1 MYRILFIFIFLSS
14 FVFGATNIPDSHIIY
29 TWGYGKMIYQVLEA
43 VAMAVQNAGQ
53 LIKSVL
59 LLAFAFV
66 AIKKIL
72 DGRVQ
77 YFAEVVKFSVISALL
92 IGLFIHAPNSDSN
105 RFQVF
110 DEAIAETYVVERI
123 PSGLGMLFSTVS
135 QVERSLLKLMELSF
149 STPNS
154 ISIRNAGFGFSME
167 AINTLKNMKP
177 IFLDPLWVENMN
189 NFIGVCLHYNA
200 EKDPTLMRRIITS
213 NDLYNDL
220 LGMKAGFPI
229 GNTISVNMIQAEGR
243 GVKETIVPC
252 RVLGAELQKGLE
264 GQTENLKKIHMA
276 QLGIKHI
283 EFYDDKMQGV
293 ANLFHTSHANARNM
307 LQQVMLVHSYRDG
320 IKNMERMYG
329 LGEGTLATT
338 SSIAHYAFFN
348 QMIQQS
354 TLAQKFLPLMKAFL
368 TAIIIGVS
376 WLIIIFSIITGLRS
390 LMMILTMSLFLIFWT
405 PILGLI
411 NYLND
416 LFLEDK
422 FQTFLKYT
430 NGMFG
435 FNINFNT
442 EFFMAIQE
450 HAAIIGYLVM
460 LTPVLAY
467 GLAKGSDMA
476 ISSMVSGFTSALSSG
491 ARAGALESTKQ
502 AQSTKS
508 DIAIGED
515 ISSQYLGSREIL
527 SQSYVNGRIITNTKS
542 ELTSNGADNYSIAFG
557 NGNSLTMDSFGNVR
571 DSKLSD
577 MSFANAKASMESLT
591 KGLAQQRNASYAKVD
606 SEALSAIDSTMKSI
620 SRDDKTAVDN
630 SYQAN
635 FAKNLEEAKKAG
647 TISEDVFNATMGGSL
662 GISTPQAFPIKFKGE
677 VGSKWQTGDK
687 DSGGYELS
695 AKEQKALQDIHKLSL
710 MQTISENEN
719 ISTQLQNNHSLQN
732 NKSFQEAI
740 SANEAYNQ
748 VSSLSSN
755 LTQNGLNE
763 MITLSANA
771 LAQDKYG
778 QSLGELSIEQ
788 RRAVVTDVATT
799 LVDNTSLYNIQHSL
813 TSPEAFVNKMNFS
826 TQEDIRNQN
835 LENRQNVGVEKEVL
849 ERGMIPT
856 LQEVANVRGNT
867 RNSIVGGEL
876 AIDITRSS
884 VGNKGSDLNSGLNA
898 INVAKELKDKGET
911 QLSSSLAHYY
921 ANLGNNINKN
931 LNTFNSDSQ
940 ALKEVYNRK
949 INPMSQEDIDFYING
964 LKESK
969 K

>member
-1 MYRILFIFIFLSS
+1 MKRIFLVFILVSS
-14 FVFGATNIPDSHIIY
+14 FVFGATNIPDNHIIY

-508 DIAIGED
+508 DIAIGEEVYSKQAG
-515 ISSQYLGSREIL
+515 IREIL
-527 SQSYVNGRIITNTKS
+527 GTNWANGMATQQQTKLDEFGNPINSKVNVGYGGSFELNKDESGNIHYTNAQSGQIGMQSIQNYATAQAQSSEKSLMGALQKTDTNGLNAIYQTAESSGFNQNSQAIENIKQSVIDSVKQSENFTKA
-542 ELTSNGADNYSIAFG
+542 EKDAIAF
-557 NGNSLTMDSFGNVR
+557 
-571 DSKLSD
+571 
-577 MSFANAKASMESLT
+577 
-591 KGLAQQRNASYAKVD
+591 
-606 SEALSAIDSTMKSI
+606 ALSGSGSSGTPKAISAILPIETKI
-620 SRDDKTAVDN
+620 A
-630 SYQAN
+630 
-635 FAKNLEEAKKAG
+635 
-647 TISEDVFNATMGGSL
+647 GSL
-662 GISTPQAFPIKFKGE
+662 GISTESADALIKAVGKEKASQIAEDFSMQYAKSAIMDENVATSLARQNSTMQNNSLTEALTQRDSFVYSQQVSNAMSNNDLSGAIRQRAEQLAMEDGLRLNISGE
-677 VGSKWQTGDK
+677 MELHQKYGSKAFSQMIQE
-687 DSGGYELS
+687 SQQHELS
-695 AKEQKALQDIHKLSL
+695 NSHI
-710 MQTISENEN
+710 
-719 ISTQLQNNHSLQN
+719 
-732 NKSFQEAI
+732 
-740 SANEAYNQ
+740 
-748 VSSLSSN
+748 
-755 LTQNGLNE
+755 
-763 MITLSANA
+763 
-771 LAQDKYG
+771 
-778 QSLGELSIEQ
+778 
-788 RRAVVTDVATT
+788 
-799 LVDNTSLYNIQHSL
+799 NTSPMDIYNKNNN
-813 TSPEAFVNKMNFS
+813 VNPDELFAQGQNKVKGN
-826 TQEDIRNQN
+826 DNINQQK
-835 LENRQNVGVEKEVL
+835 LESERDKKLDRKIDKHEQGKEGVEKHL
-849 ERGMIPT
+849 SK
-856 LQEVANVRGNT
+856 ANSNT
-867 RNSIVGGEL
+867 G
-876 AIDITRSS
+876 
-884 VGNKGSDLNSGLNA
+884 
-898 INVAKELKDKGET
+898 
-911 QLSSSLAHYY
+911 
-921 ANLGNNINKN
+921 
-931 LNTFNSDSQ
+931 
-940 ALKEVYNRK
+940 VYNYENIPLVGDLVK
-949 INPMSQEDIDFYING
+949 KAFPDKNSLNGKDFINDIF
-964 LKESK
+964 SRQ
-969 K
+969 

>member
-1 MYRILFIFIFLSS
+1 MYRILFIFILVSS
-14 FVFGATNIPDSHIIY
+14 FVFGATNIPDNHIIY

-123 PSGLGMLFSTVS
+123 PSGLGMLFAAVS

-167 AINTLKNMKP
+167 SINTLKNMKP

-276 QLGIKHI
+276 QLGIRHV

-405 PILGLI
+405 PILGLT

-416 LFLEDK
+416 IFLEDK

-476 ISSMVSGFTSALSSG
+476 ISNMLSSFTSALSSG

-508 DIAIGED
+508 DIAIGEEVYSKQAG
-515 ISSQYLGSREIL
+515 IREIL
-527 SQSYVNGRIITNTKS
+527 GTNWANGMATQQQTKLDEFGNPINSKVNVGYGGSFELNKDESGNIHYTNAQSGQISMSSISSHTTQQVKS
-542 ELTSNGADNYSIAFG
+542 ASDKLTGAIGELT
-557 NGNSLTMDSFGNVR
+557 
-571 DSKLSD
+571 KEE
-577 MSFANAKASMESLT
+577 MSSVIN
-591 KGLAQQRNASYAKVD
+591 KGI
-606 SEALSAIDSTMKSI
+606 E
-620 SRDDKTAVDN
+620 
-630 SYQAN
+630 
-635 FAKNLEEAKKAG
+635 AG
-647 TISEDVFNATMGGSL
+647 TINEKTITDNTKIAAVNSLIESGEWSKQDADKIGFSVGANGKVEAVTPSIVKSIFNIGGTFSASGGVQFDSNTTDTLTEKLGDNKTKALENALNRQLAEKALSSDKVSSSFTNGQSSGTSASLVKAAEAGKAYSDALQVSNSINNNDLSGAIRQRAEQLAMEDGLRLN
-662 GISTPQAFPIKFKGE
+662 ISGE
-677 VGSKWQTGDK
+677 MELHQKYGSKAFSQMIQE
-687 DSGGYELS
+687 SQS
-695 AKEQKALQDIHKLSL
+695 F
-710 MQTISENEN
+710 N
-719 ISTQLQNNHSLQN
+719 SLQN
-732 NKSFQEAI
+732 NINTTPNSV
-740 SANEAYNQ
+740 YNAGAG
-748 VSSLSSN
+748 S
-755 LTQNGLNE
+755 
-763 MITLSANA
+763 
-771 LAQDKYG
+771 
-778 QSLGELSIEQ
+778 
-788 RRAVVTDVATT
+788 
-799 LVDNTSLYNIQHSL
+799 
-813 TSPEAFVNKMNFS
+813 VN
-826 TQEDIRNQN
+826 
-835 LENRQNVGVEKEVL
+835 
-849 ERGMIPT
+849 
-856 LQEVANVRGNT
+856 VANHHAQSKAEVERFENQST
-867 RNSIVGGEL
+867 NSFNQKSAQEISKEWQDFFDSKNKIAPTIQKGRDTAKLVKDFFKNEDTNIKGKL
-876 AIDITRSS
+876 DVLDSIT
-884 VGNKGSDLNSGLNA
+884 
-898 INVAKELKDKGET
+898 DK
-911 QLSSSLAHYY
+911 LDY
-921 ANLGNNINKN
+921 
-931 LNTFNSDSQ
+931 F
-940 ALKEVYNRK
+940 
-949 INPMSQEDIDFYING
+949 
-964 LKESK
+964 K
-969 K
+969 KK

>member
-1 MYRILFIFIFLSS
+1 MKRIFLVFILVSS
-14 FVFGATNIPDSHIIY
+14 FVFGATNIPDNHIIY

-476 ISSMVSGFTSALSSG
+476 ISNMLSSFTSALSSG

-508 DIAIGED
+508 DIAIGEEVYSKQAG
-515 ISSQYLGSREIL
+515 IREIL
-527 SQSYVNGRIITNTKS
+527 GTNWANGMATQQQTKLDEFGNPINSKVNVGYGGSFELNKDESGNIHYTNAQSGQIGMQSIQNYATAQAQSSEKSLMGALQKTDTNGLNAIYQTAESSGFNQNSQAIENIKQSVIDSVKQSENFTKA
-542 ELTSNGADNYSIAFG
+542 EKDAIAF
-557 NGNSLTMDSFGNVR
+557 
-571 DSKLSD
+571 
-577 MSFANAKASMESLT
+577 
-591 KGLAQQRNASYAKVD
+591 
-606 SEALSAIDSTMKSI
+606 ALSGSGSSGTPKAISAILPIETKI
-620 SRDDKTAVDN
+620 A
-630 SYQAN
+630 
-635 FAKNLEEAKKAG
+635 
-647 TISEDVFNATMGGSL
+647 GSL
-662 GISTPQAFPIKFKGE
+662 GISTESADALIKAVGKEKASQIAEDFSMQYAKSAIMDKNVATSLAEQNSTMQNNSLTEALTQRDSFVYSQQVSNAMSNNDLSGAIRQRAEQLAMEDGLRLNISGE
-677 VGSKWQTGDK
+677 MELHQKYGSKAFSQMIQE
-687 DSGGYELS
+687 SQQHELS
-695 AKEQKALQDIHKLSL
+695 NSHI
-710 MQTISENEN
+710 
-719 ISTQLQNNHSLQN
+719 
-732 NKSFQEAI
+732 
-740 SANEAYNQ
+740 
-748 VSSLSSN
+748 
-755 LTQNGLNE
+755 
-763 MITLSANA
+763 
-771 LAQDKYG
+771 
-778 QSLGELSIEQ
+778 
-788 RRAVVTDVATT
+788 
-799 LVDNTSLYNIQHSL
+799 NTSPMDIYNKNNN
-813 TSPEAFVNKMNFS
+813 VNPDELFAQGQNKVKGN
-826 TQEDIRNQN
+826 DNINQQK
-835 LENRQNVGVEKEVL
+835 LESERDKKLDRKIDKHEQGKEGVEKHL
-849 ERGMIPT
+849 SK
-856 LQEVANVRGNT
+856 ANSNT
-867 RNSIVGGEL
+867 G
-876 AIDITRSS
+876 
-884 VGNKGSDLNSGLNA
+884 
-898 INVAKELKDKGET
+898 
-911 QLSSSLAHYY
+911 
-921 ANLGNNINKN
+921 
-931 LNTFNSDSQ
+931 
-940 ALKEVYNRK
+940 VYNYENIPLVGDLVK
-949 INPMSQEDIDFYING
+949 KAFPDKNSLNGKDFINDIF
-964 LKESK
+964 SRQ
-969 K
+969 

>member
-14 FVFGATNIPDSHIIY
+14 FVFGATNIPDNHIIY

-72 DGRVQ
+72 DGRMQ

-92 IGLFIHAPNSDSN
+92 IGFFIHAPNSDSN

-123 PSGLGMLFSTVS
+123 PSGLGMLFAAVS

-167 AINTLKNMKP
+167 TINTLKNMKP

-405 PILGLI
+405 PILGLT

-416 LFLEDK
+416 IFLEDK

-508 DIAIGED
+508 DIAIGEEVYSKQAGIREVLGTNWANGMATQQQTKLD
-515 ISSQYLGSREIL
+515 EFGNPINSKVNVGYGASFELSKDESGNIHYTNAQSGQIGMQSIQNYATAQAQSSEKSLMGALQKTDTNGLNAIYQTAESSGFNQN
-527 SQSYVNGRIITNTKS
+527 SQAIENIKQSVIDSVKQSENFTKA
-542 ELTSNGADNYSIAFG
+542 EKDAIAF
-557 NGNSLTMDSFGNVR
+557 
-571 DSKLSD
+571 
-577 MSFANAKASMESLT
+577 
-591 KGLAQQRNASYAKVD
+591 
-606 SEALSAIDSTMKSI
+606 ALSGSGSVGFSKPFL
-620 SRDDKTAVDN
+620 
-630 SYQAN
+630 
-635 FAKNLEEAKKAG
+635 FASAEAKIA
-647 TISEDVFNATMGGSL
+647 GSL
-662 GISTPQAFPIKFKGE
+662 GISTESADALIKAVGKEKASQIAEDFSMQYAKSAIMDKNVATSLAEQNSTMQNNSLTEALTQRDSFVSSQQVSNAMSNNDLSGAIRQRAEQLAMEDGLRLNISGE
-677 VGSKWQTGDK
+677 MELHQKYGSKAFSQMIQE
-687 DSGGYELS
+687 SQQHELS
-695 AKEQKALQDIHKLSL
+695 NSHI
-710 MQTISENEN
+710 
-719 ISTQLQNNHSLQN
+719 
-732 NKSFQEAI
+732 
-740 SANEAYNQ
+740 
-748 VSSLSSN
+748 
-755 LTQNGLNE
+755 
-763 MITLSANA
+763 
-771 LAQDKYG
+771 
-778 QSLGELSIEQ
+778 
-788 RRAVVTDVATT
+788 
-799 LVDNTSLYNIQHSL
+799 NTSPMDIYNKNNN
-813 TSPEAFVNKMNFS
+813 VNPDELFAQGQNKVKGN
-826 TQEDIRNQN
+826 DNINQQK
-835 LENRQNVGVEKEVL
+835 LESERDNKLDRKIDKHEQGKEGVEKHL
-849 ERGMIPT
+849 SK
-856 LQEVANVRGNT
+856 ANSNT
-867 RNSIVGGEL
+867 G
-876 AIDITRSS
+876 
-884 VGNKGSDLNSGLNA
+884 
-898 INVAKELKDKGET
+898 
-911 QLSSSLAHYY
+911 
-921 ANLGNNINKN
+921 
-931 LNTFNSDSQ
+931 
-940 ALKEVYNRK
+940 VYNYENIPLVGDLVK
-949 INPMSQEDIDFYING
+949 KAFPDKNSLNGKDFINDIF
-964 LKESK
+964 SRQ
-969 K
+969 

>member
-1 MYRILFIFIFLSS
+1 MKRIFLVFILVSS
-14 FVFGATNIPDSHIIY
+14 FVFGATNIPDNHIIY

-354 TLAQKFLPLMKAFL
+354 ILAQKFLPLMKAFL

-405 PILGLI
+405 PILGLT

-416 LFLEDK
+416 IFLEDK

-508 DIAIGED
+508 DIAIGEEVYSKQAG
-515 ISSQYLGSREIL
+515 IREIL
-527 SQSYVNGRIITNTKS
+527 GTNWANGMATQQQTKLDEFGNPINSKVNVGYGGSFELNKDESGNIHYTNAQSGQIGMQSIQNYATAQAQSSEKSLMGALQKTDTNGLNAIYQTAESSGFNQNSQAIENIKQSVIDSVKQSENFTKA
-542 ELTSNGADNYSIAFG
+542 EKDAIAF
-557 NGNSLTMDSFGNVR
+557 
-571 DSKLSD
+571 
-577 MSFANAKASMESLT
+577 
-591 KGLAQQRNASYAKVD
+591 
-606 SEALSAIDSTMKSI
+606 ALSGSGSSGTPKAISAILPIETKI
-620 SRDDKTAVDN
+620 A
-630 SYQAN
+630 
-635 FAKNLEEAKKAG
+635 
-647 TISEDVFNATMGGSL
+647 GSL
-662 GISTPQAFPIKFKGE
+662 GISTESADALIKAVGKEKASQIAEDFSMQYAKSAIMDENVATSLARQNSTMQNNSLTEALTQRDSFVYSQQVSNAMSNNDLSGAIRQRAEQLAMEDGLRLNISGE
-677 VGSKWQTGDK
+677 MELHQKYGSKAFSQMIQE
-687 DSGGYELS
+687 SQQHELS
-695 AKEQKALQDIHKLSL
+695 NSHI
-710 MQTISENEN
+710 
-719 ISTQLQNNHSLQN
+719 
-732 NKSFQEAI
+732 
-740 SANEAYNQ
+740 
-748 VSSLSSN
+748 
-755 LTQNGLNE
+755 
-763 MITLSANA
+763 
-771 LAQDKYG
+771 
-778 QSLGELSIEQ
+778 
-788 RRAVVTDVATT
+788 
-799 LVDNTSLYNIQHSL
+799 NTSPMDIYNKNNN
-813 TSPEAFVNKMNFS
+813 VNPNELFAQGQNKVKGNDNMN
-826 TQEDIRNQN
+826 QQK
-835 LENRQNVGVEKEVL
+835 LESERDKKLDRKIDKHEQGKEGVEKHL
-849 ERGMIPT
+849 SK
-856 LQEVANVRGNT
+856 ANSNT
-867 RNSIVGGEL
+867 G
-876 AIDITRSS
+876 
-884 VGNKGSDLNSGLNA
+884 
-898 INVAKELKDKGET
+898 
-911 QLSSSLAHYY
+911 
-921 ANLGNNINKN
+921 
-931 LNTFNSDSQ
+931 
-940 ALKEVYNRK
+940 VYNYENIPLVGDLVK
-949 INPMSQEDIDFYING
+949 KAFPDKNSLNGKDFINDIF
-964 LKESK
+964 SRQ
-969 K
+969 

>member
-1 MYRILFIFIFLSS
+1 MKRIFLVFILVSS
-14 FVFGATNIPDSHIIY
+14 FVFGATNIPDNHIIY

-252 RVLGAELQKGLE
+252 RVLGVELQKGLE

-354 TLAQKFLPLMKAFL
+354 ILAQKFLPLMKAFL

-508 DIAIGED
+508 DIAIGEEVYSKQAG
-515 ISSQYLGSREIL
+515 IREIL
-527 SQSYVNGRIITNTKS
+527 GTNWANGMATQQQTKLDEFGNPINSKVNVGYGGSFELNKDESGNIHYTNAQSGQIGMQSIQNYATAQAQSSEKSLMGALQKTDTNGLNAIYQTAESSGFNQNSQAIENIKQSVIDSVKQSENFTKA
-542 ELTSNGADNYSIAFG
+542 EKDAIAF
-557 NGNSLTMDSFGNVR
+557 
-571 DSKLSD
+571 
-577 MSFANAKASMESLT
+577 
-591 KGLAQQRNASYAKVD
+591 
-606 SEALSAIDSTMKSI
+606 ALSGSGSSGTPKAISAILPIETKI
-620 SRDDKTAVDN
+620 A
-630 SYQAN
+630 
-635 FAKNLEEAKKAG
+635 
-647 TISEDVFNATMGGSL
+647 GSL
-662 GISTPQAFPIKFKGE
+662 GISTESADALIKAVGKEKASQIAEDFSMQYAKSAIMDKNVATSLAEQNSTMQNNSLTEALTQRDSFVYSQQVSNAMSNNDLSGAIRQRAEQLAMEDGLRLNISGE
-677 VGSKWQTGDK
+677 MELHQKYGSKAFSQMIQE
-687 DSGGYELS
+687 SQQHELS
-695 AKEQKALQDIHKLSL
+695 NSHI
-710 MQTISENEN
+710 
-719 ISTQLQNNHSLQN
+719 
-732 NKSFQEAI
+732 
-740 SANEAYNQ
+740 
-748 VSSLSSN
+748 
-755 LTQNGLNE
+755 
-763 MITLSANA
+763 
-771 LAQDKYG
+771 
-778 QSLGELSIEQ
+778 
-788 RRAVVTDVATT
+788 
-799 LVDNTSLYNIQHSL
+799 NTSPMDIYNKNNN
-813 TSPEAFVNKMNFS
+813 VNPDELFAQGQNKVKGN
-826 TQEDIRNQN
+826 DNINQQK
-835 LENRQNVGVEKEVL
+835 LESERDNKLDRKIDKHEQGKEGVEKHL
-849 ERGMIPT
+849 SK
-856 LQEVANVRGNT
+856 ANSNT
-867 RNSIVGGEL
+867 G
-876 AIDITRSS
+876 
-884 VGNKGSDLNSGLNA
+884 
-898 INVAKELKDKGET
+898 
-911 QLSSSLAHYY
+911 
-921 ANLGNNINKN
+921 
-931 LNTFNSDSQ
+931 
-940 ALKEVYNRK
+940 VYNYENIPLVGDLVK
-949 INPMSQEDIDFYING
+949 KAFPDKNSLNGKDFINDIF
-964 LKESK
+964 SRQ
-969 K
+969 

>member
-1 MYRILFIFIFLSS
+1 MKRIFLVFILVSS
-14 FVFGATNIPDSHIIY
+14 FVFGATNIPDNHIIY

-354 TLAQKFLPLMKAFL
+354 ILAQKFLPLMKAFL

-405 PILGLI
+405 PILGLT

-416 LFLEDK
+416 IFLEDK

-508 DIAIGED
+508 DIAIGEEVYSKQAG
-515 ISSQYLGSREIL
+515 IREIL
-527 SQSYVNGRIITNTKS
+527 GTNWANGMATQQQTKLDEFGNPMNSKINVGYGGSFELNKDESGNIHYTNAQSGQIGMQSIQNYATAQAQSSEKSLMGALQKTDTNGLNAIYQTAESSGFNQNSQAIENIKQSVIDSVKQSENFTKA
-542 ELTSNGADNYSIAFG
+542 EKDAIAF
-557 NGNSLTMDSFGNVR
+557 
-571 DSKLSD
+571 
-577 MSFANAKASMESLT
+577 
-591 KGLAQQRNASYAKVD
+591 
-606 SEALSAIDSTMKSI
+606 ALSGSGSSGTPKAISAILPIETKI
-620 SRDDKTAVDN
+620 A
-630 SYQAN
+630 
-635 FAKNLEEAKKAG
+635 
-647 TISEDVFNATMGGSL
+647 GSL
-662 GISTPQAFPIKFKGE
+662 GISTESADALIKAVGKEKASQIAEDFSMQYAKSAIMDENVATSLARQNSTMQNNSLTEALTQRDSFVYSQQVSNAMSNNDLSGAIRQRAEQLAMEDGLRLNISGE
-677 VGSKWQTGDK
+677 MELHQKYGSKAFSQMIQE
-687 DSGGYELS
+687 SQQHELS
-695 AKEQKALQDIHKLSL
+695 NSHI
-710 MQTISENEN
+710 
-719 ISTQLQNNHSLQN
+719 
-732 NKSFQEAI
+732 
-740 SANEAYNQ
+740 
-748 VSSLSSN
+748 
-755 LTQNGLNE
+755 
-763 MITLSANA
+763 
-771 LAQDKYG
+771 
-778 QSLGELSIEQ
+778 
-788 RRAVVTDVATT
+788 
-799 LVDNTSLYNIQHSL
+799 NTSPMDIYNKNNN
-813 TSPEAFVNKMNFS
+813 VNPNELFAQGQNKVKGNDNMN
-826 TQEDIRNQN
+826 QQK
-835 LENRQNVGVEKEVL
+835 LESERDKKLDRKIDKHEQGKEGVEKHL
-849 ERGMIPT
+849 SK
-856 LQEVANVRGNT
+856 ANSNT
-867 RNSIVGGEL
+867 G
-876 AIDITRSS
+876 
-884 VGNKGSDLNSGLNA
+884 
-898 INVAKELKDKGET
+898 
-911 QLSSSLAHYY
+911 
-921 ANLGNNINKN
+921 
-931 LNTFNSDSQ
+931 
-940 ALKEVYNRK
+940 VYNYENIPLVGDLVK
-949 INPMSQEDIDFYING
+949 KAFPDKNSLNGKDFINDIF
-964 LKESK
+964 SRQ
-969 K
+969 

>member
-1 MYRILFIFIFLSS
+1 MKRIFIIFIFLSS

-66 AIKKIL
+66 GIKKIL
-72 DGRVQ
+72 DGRMQ
-77 YFAEVVKFSVISALL
+77 YLAEVLKFSVISALL

-123 PSGLGMLFSTVS
+123 PNGLGMLFSTVS
-135 QVERSLLKLMELSF
+135 RVERGLLELMELSF

-229 GNTISVNMIQAEGR
+229 GNTISVNRIQAEGR

-252 RVLGAELQKGLE
+252 RVLGVELQKGLE

-354 TLAQKFLPLMKAFL
+354 ILAQKFLPLMKAFL

-376 WLIIIFSIITGLRS
+376 WLMIIFSIITGLKS

-405 PILGLI
+405 PILALT

-416 LFLEDK
+416 IFLEDK

-476 ISSMVSGFTSALSSG
+476 ISNMFSSFTSALSSG

-508 DIAIGED
+508 DIAIGEEVYSKQAG
-515 ISSQYLGSREIL
+515 IREIL
-527 SQSYVNGRIITNTKS
+527 GTNWANGMATQQQTKLDEFGNPINSKVNVGYGGSFELNKDESGNIHYTNAQSGQIGMQSIQNYATAQAQSSEKSLMGALQKTDTNGLNAIYQTAESSGFNQNSQAIENIKQSVIDSVKQSENFTKA
-542 ELTSNGADNYSIAFG
+542 EKDAIAF
-557 NGNSLTMDSFGNVR
+557 
-571 DSKLSD
+571 
-577 MSFANAKASMESLT
+577 
-591 KGLAQQRNASYAKVD
+591 
-606 SEALSAIDSTMKSI
+606 ALSGSGSSGTPKAISAILPIETKI
-620 SRDDKTAVDN
+620 A
-630 SYQAN
+630 
-635 FAKNLEEAKKAG
+635 
-647 TISEDVFNATMGGSL
+647 GSL
-662 GISTPQAFPIKFKGE
+662 GISTESADALIKAVGKEKASQIAEDFSMQYAKSAIMDENVATSLAEQNSTMQNNSLTEALTQRNSFVSSQQVSNAMSNNDLSGAIRQRAEQLAMEDGLRLNISGEMELHQKYGAQAFSQMIQE
-677 VGSKWQTGDK
+677 SQQH
-687 DSGGYELS
+687 ELS
-695 AKEQKALQDIHKLSL
+695 NSHI
-710 MQTISENEN
+710 
-719 ISTQLQNNHSLQN
+719 
-732 NKSFQEAI
+732 
-740 SANEAYNQ
+740 
-748 VSSLSSN
+748 
-755 LTQNGLNE
+755 
-763 MITLSANA
+763 
-771 LAQDKYG
+771 
-778 QSLGELSIEQ
+778 
-788 RRAVVTDVATT
+788 
-799 LVDNTSLYNIQHSL
+799 NTSPMDIYNKNNN
-813 TSPEAFVNKMNFS
+813 VNPDELFAQGQNKVKGNDNMN
-826 TQEDIRNQN
+826 QQK
-835 LENRQNVGVEKEVL
+835 LESERDKKLDRKIDKHEQGKEGVEKHL
-849 ERGMIPT
+849 SK
-856 LQEVANVRGNT
+856 ANSNT
-867 RNSIVGGEL
+867 G
-876 AIDITRSS
+876 
-884 VGNKGSDLNSGLNA
+884 
-898 INVAKELKDKGET
+898 
-911 QLSSSLAHYY
+911 
-921 ANLGNNINKN
+921 
-931 LNTFNSDSQ
+931 
-940 ALKEVYNRK
+940 VYNYENIPLVGDLVK
-949 INPMSQEDIDFYING
+949 KAFPDKNSLNGKDFINDIF
-964 LKESK
+964 SRQ
-969 K
+969 